1 MTLEELKRLWAK
13 LGEIPINEDEEIEKD
28 FLHFEKGTHRMEVW
42 GWFDEELP
50 NGLGEDIL
58 NSET

>member
-1 MTLEELKRLWAK
+1 MTLEELKQLWAK

-28 FLHFEKGTHRMEVW
+28 FLHFEKGTDRLEVW
-42 GWFDEELP
+42 RWFDEELP

-58 NSET
+58 NSEI